1 MDSAKQEVFVMSEAR
16 QEPEL
21 PRAALAAARQYSEDL
36 WRLPNVIGFGVG
48 YKSVNGRPTNTIG
61 VVVHVERKQPPA
73 SLSTMERIP
82 KELTVYGE
90 KVPTDVVEIKVPLLC
105 QGPLDFAKYRPVR
118 GGCMIESAAGMGT
131 AGGVF
136 FDNATHAPVMLTNN
150 HVLTG
155 GAISVPADRSI
166 TQPWRV
172 WSYDQIGDT
181 LRVVPWN
188 LAPLGANY
196 TFECTVDAGIHNV
209 LPGVN
214 HQISIIDIV
223 GKQPFYA
230 LPPTMGMRL
239 QRRGITTHLKTDTV
253 EMIGVEHVA
262 KLPGSNKRVRVGA
275 GGTVFTLRAD
285 PGQLSGQ
292 GGDSGSLAVD
302 AGAGRGLVW
311 AATGTLGGLTWACD
325 LPTVI
330 GALGIITA
338 CGAGRQT
345 MVSNALLTVRGQT
358 DRAAVEMHTLK
369 FDRFR
374 ARYLSPRGEGFLSG
388 ALGAL
393 LDDEFGKAIASA
405 LLTDDEFAGLLNRA
419 IGPWVVQP
427 TAFDMLEFKLSD
439 RFLPD
444 LRAAFARLDQIEPDT
459 VELRWLEDVFANS
472 EGLSMR
478 EVLDRRVPLPAMTLS
493 S

>member
-1 MDSAKQEVFVMSEAR
+1 MSEAR
-16 QEPEL
+16 QEPEF

-73 SLSTMERIP
+73 SLSAMERIP
-82 KELTVYGE
+82 KELTAYGE
-90 KVPTDVVEIKVPLLC
+90 KVPTDVVEIEVPVLC
-105 QGPLDFAKYRPVR
+105 QGGPYDFAKYRPVR
-118 GGCMIESAAGMGT
+118 GGCMIESAAPAMGT

-136 FDNATHAPVMLTNN
+136 FDNANKAPVMLTNN

-155 GAISVPADRSI
+155 GAINVPADPSV
-166 TQPWRV
+166 TQPWKV
-172 WSYDQIGDT
+172 WGYDQIGNT

-188 LAPLGANY
+188 LAPLGASY
-196 TFECTVDAGIHNV
+196 TFECTVDAGIHNL
-209 LPGVN
+209 LPGID
-214 HQISIIDIV
+214 HQISIIGID

-230 LPPTMGMRL
+230 LPPTLGMRL
-239 QRRGITTHLKTDTV
+239 QRRGITTHLRTETV
-253 EMIGVEHVA
+253 EMIGVEGVF
-262 KLPGSNKRVRVGA
+262 KLPSSTKRVRIGV
-275 GGTVFTLRAD
+275 GGTLFTLRAD
-285 PGQLSGQ
+285 PGQLSSV

-302 AGAGRGLVW
+302 AGAGRGLVCGG
-311 AATGTLGGLTWACD
+311 TGSLGGLTWACD

-330 GALGIITA
+330 GALAIITA
-338 CGAGRQT
+338 CGAGKQT
-345 MVSNALLTVRGQT
+345 MVSNALLTVRGQA
-358 DRAAVEMHTLK
+358 DRAAVEEHTLK

-405 LLTDDEFAGLLNRA
+405 VLTDDEFAGLLNRA
-419 IGPWVVQP
+419 IGPWLVQP
-427 TAFDMLEFKLSD
+427 TAFDMLEFRLPD

-444 LRAAFARLDQIEPDT
+444 LRAAFARLDQIDPDI

-478 EVLDRRVPLPAMTLS
+478 EVLDRRVQHPTMALS